1 MFQMAFHL
9 CPTAQPVKCYC
20 RWGCR
25 EVERFF
31 VKVTVGVSR
40 RIHIR
45 GVENV
50 QNVCI
55 LRVPESRLWD
65 GECAGD
71 PHLGME
77 LADGA

>member
-1 MFQMAFHL
+1 MNIPGAVL
-9 CPTAQPVKCYC
+9 CFRWHFIYVPQPNQLSVTADEAAEKLSS
-20 RWGCR
+20 
-25 EVERFF
+25 FF

-65 GECAGD
+65 GD
-71 PHLGME
+71 
-77 LADGA
+77 